1 VAPDVVDDA
10 VKVTDVFAHVNV
22 AGGAILIFGVLP
34 LGVKT

>member
-10 VKVTDVFAHVNV
+10 VKVTDVLAHVSE